1 MTWFTEMAYPGFTQS
16 IAVTETLFRGSTAH
30 QNVEVHDT
38 ALFGRMLILDGA
50 VQLTEADHHVYHEM
64 FAHVPLFAHGAA
76 ADVLIIGGGD
86 GGLLREVLKHPV
98 ESVTLVEI
106 DPEIVALSR
115 AFLPS
120 VSGNAFCDDRLEFV
134 AQDGASF
141 VKRDRRK
148 FDLVLI
154 DSTDP
159 VGVAE
164 PLFTREFY
172 AHCRE
177 RMRKDGAIVIQGGA
191 PMMARR
197 SEDPFRSNFGWSESY
212 VAPVPSYPTGMILF
226 RAATID
232 GWSLNPPLNVHGK
245 RLQRSGVHTRFYRP
259 ETHRAA
265 FDLLSSWGATV
276 HGQEPCADV
285 RTM

>member
-1 MTWFTEMAYPGFTQS
+1 MTWFIEKVYPGLTQS
-16 IAVTETLFRGSTAH
+16 IAITETLFRGSTAH
-30 QNVEVHDT
+30 QQVEVHDT
-38 ALFGRMLILDGA
+38 ALFGRMLVLDGA

-76 ADVLIIGGGD
+76 SDVLIIGGGD

-106 DPEIVALSR
+106 DPEIVALSQ
-115 AFLPS
+115 AYLSS
-120 VSGNAFCDDRLEFV
+120 VSENAFSDTRLELV

-141 VKRDRRK
+141 VMRDRRK
-148 FDLVLI
+148 FDLILI

-172 AHCRE
+172 SHCRA
-177 RMRKDGAIVIQGGA
+177 RMRSNGAIVIQGGA

-197 SEDPFRSNFGWSESY
+197 GEDPFRANFGWSESY
-212 VAPVPSYPTGMILF
+212 VAPVPSYPTGMILL

-232 GWSLNPPLNVHGK
+232 GWSLNPPLAVQSR

-265 FDLLSSWGATV
+265 FELLSNWGATV
-276 HGQEPCADV
+276 HGQEPRADV